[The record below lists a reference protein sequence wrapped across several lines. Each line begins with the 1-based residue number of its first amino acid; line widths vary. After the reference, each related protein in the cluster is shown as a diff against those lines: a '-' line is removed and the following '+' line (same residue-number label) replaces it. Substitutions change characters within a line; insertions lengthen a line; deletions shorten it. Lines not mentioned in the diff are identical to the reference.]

1 MNHVRNSRLPTWS
14 PSFSLTP
21 WIVERCHRLNVACF
35 HFHSVDLYSQVY
47 FHGRHPLNQL
57 LRSWWSW
64 QTWRTNIRQCPWEL
78 KRTGGWC
85 RVPIVS
91 AQKGCRHD
99 ILRST
104 AASCLIPVRS
114 SLIIKLQS
122 LLRTEAITIWSCL
135 DGCYHG
141 SLPSIAHDT
150 SAAAIFIP
158 NDSFLQQRRV
168 SGGKMCVFSFNN
180 RPRVT
185 WGLCLFAFRHYLAPH
200 HTY

>member
-1 MNHVRNSRLPTWS
+1 MITIVFFNSMNCGALSPPQCCLFSFPLSGFILTSLFSRPSSVKSAAEKLVKLTDLTHKHPSVSVR
-14 PSFSLTP
+14 
-21 WIVERCHRLNVACF
+21 VKE
-35 HFHSVDLYSQVY
+35 D
-47 FHGRHPLNQL
+47 
-57 LRSWWSW
+57 
-64 QTWRTNIRQCPWEL
+64 
-78 KRTGGWC
+78 GGLM
-85 RVPIVS
+85 

-185 WGLCLFAFRHYLAPH
+185 
-200 HTY
+200 